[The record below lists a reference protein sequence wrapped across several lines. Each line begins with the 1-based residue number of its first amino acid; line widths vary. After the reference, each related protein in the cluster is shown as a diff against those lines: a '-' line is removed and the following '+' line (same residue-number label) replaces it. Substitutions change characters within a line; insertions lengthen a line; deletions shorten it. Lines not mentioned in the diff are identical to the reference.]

1 MCGFY
6 KMSEKKEGEKMVEKS
21 HFSFILRFFPI
32 ISTLSTLEKATN
44 TSPMWSPEALI
55 YKGFLGISTVS
66 TPNLKS
72 FQNVVKCGVLI
83 KVWKFAF

>member
-32 ISTLSTLEKATN
+32 ISTLEKATN

-55 YKGFLGISTVS
+55 NKGFLGISTVS

-72 FQNVVKCGVLI
+72 FQNVVKCGILI
-83 KVWKFAF
+83 KVWKFTF